1 MAKILY
7 GYLSYFLIF
16 FRRVDVGL
24 HGAGAQGCWKSCSKT
39 GRNAT
44 NSRHS
49 GRPTARS
56 DAAAEGCRAT
66 SRSNRSAMPEGVRL
80 PLDSED
86 EFHSLEDRLNC
97 DEAYFT
103 ALVSLKH
110 FIRLFLIRQ
119 NHCMDLLLAL
129 PAQALRF
136 CRSYVQLL
144 FMSSNVEQRP
154 LRWHMNSKNL
164 PTFFLKIQI
173 K

>member
-1 MAKILY
+1 MERVLKAVEKVAAKQEEMQQTLGIQGAL
-7 GYLSYFLIF
+7 
-16 FRRVDVGL
+16 L
-24 HGAGAQGCWKSCSKT
+24 HEVMRQLKGGVRPPAPT
-39 GRNAT
+39 GV
-44 NSRHS
+44 
-49 GRPTARS
+49 
-56 DAAAEGCRAT
+56 
-66 SRSNRSAMPEGVRL
+66 MPEGVRL
-80 PLDSED
+80 PLDSEE

-97 DEAYFT
+97 DEACFN

-110 FIRLFLIRQ
+110 FICLFLIRQ

-154 LRWHMNSKNL
+154 LRWHMNSKYL